1 MIVDLG
7 YLGIDKLHNH
17 TLIPYKKYKNNTLSN
32 ENLEFN
38 KQVRTKRISIEH
50 FFAKIKVFKILKN
63 NYQSKQ
69 LYTHFLFISSLIS
82 FGLISQ

>member
-7 YLGIDKLHNH
+7 YLGIDKIHNNS
-17 TLIPYKKYKNNTLSN
+17 LIPYKKYKNHSLST

-38 KQVRTKRISIEH
+38 KQIRTQRISIEH

-63 NYQSKQ
+63 TYQSKQ
-69 LYTHFLFISSLIS
+69 LHTHFLFIASLIS